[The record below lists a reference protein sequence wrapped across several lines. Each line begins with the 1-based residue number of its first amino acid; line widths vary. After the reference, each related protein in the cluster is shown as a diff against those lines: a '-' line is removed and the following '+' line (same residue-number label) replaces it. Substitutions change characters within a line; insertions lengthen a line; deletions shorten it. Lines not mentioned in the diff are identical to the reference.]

1 MNAGGW
7 WSCGGWLRI
16 SRSEVC
22 DLWIVVCGEHSDD
35 ANVNCGGAGHAT
47 GCAHDP
53 ASGGWGGQ
61 SVGGGAMFVRQPSTD
76 ARNLLRG
83 GVVGALVDSSG

>member
-22 DLWIVVCGEHSDD
+22 DLWTVVCGEHSDD

-47 GCAHDP
+47 GCARDP
-53 ASGGWGGQ
+53 AGGD
-61 SVGGGAMFVRQPSTD
+61 VRAATSHGCLQFI
-76 ARNLLRG
+76 A
-83 GVVGALVDSSG
+83 GVVT